1 MLEKVKAGGGL
12 VMNKEGKLL
21 FIFRKGIWDLPK
33 GKMDFGETLEETA
46 VRETSEETGI
56 PKNKLKVVSFLTTT
70 RHVFYKT
77 TEKIKDC
84 SWYLMKTKYRGK
96 LVPEKNEGID
106 MCKWLTLD
114 EFKVLS
120 HDSPSRVKYVVDL
133 YEQLLW
139 YEIL

>member
-1 MLEKVKAGGGL
+1 
-12 VMNKEGKLL
+12 
-21 FIFRKGIWDLPK
+21 
-33 GKMDFGETLEETA
+33 
-46 VRETSEETGI
+46 
-56 PKNKLKVVSFLTTT
+56 
-70 RHVFYKT
+70 
-77 TEKIKDC
+77 
-84 SWYLMKTKYRGK
+84 MKTKYRGK